1 MAPVLSR
8 PRSVAIP
15 SSLSPLRSQPPA
27 AGGAAEPRPRPPPLP
42 PRRGRAG
49 PAGGAG
55 RAGPVPVPAG
65 AGSGSGPGPPRTCP
79 SAAAASSSN
88 SHRRA
93 GSGGSAARSRP
104 PLLPMEGPYA
114 LGVSVFSDQGGRK
127 YMEDVTHIVVE
138 PEPPPA
144 GAHKGGA
151 APAGPSAAEPP
162 AESGRRRGGTP
173 RAAEDGA
180 HSPGNGRR
188 PRRSVAFFAVCDGH
202 GGREAAQFARE
213 NLWGF
218 IKKQKGFCSAEPAE
232 VCAALRKGFIAC
244 HRAMW
249 KKLRKCQRPPRT
261 LRALPRAPLPL
272 PAPAPPALRRFPAA
286 FSFSPPSPALL

>member
-1 MAPVLSR
+1 
-8 PRSVAIP
+8 
-15 SSLSPLRSQPPA
+15 
-27 AGGAAEPRPRPPPLP
+27 
-42 PRRGRAG
+42 
-49 PAGGAG
+49 
-55 RAGPVPVPAG
+55 
-65 AGSGSGPGPPRTCP
+65 
-79 SAAAASSSN
+79 
-88 SHRRA
+88 
-93 GSGGSAARSRP
+93 
-104 PLLPMEGPYA
+104 MEGPYA

-151 APAGPSAAEPP
+151 APAGPGAAEPP

-180 HSPGNGRR
+180 QSPGTGPGRR

-249 KKLRKCQRPPRT
+249 KKLRKCPRSLRCPRPP
-261 LRALPRAPLPL
+261 PPPFPPPLPHYCERREPRRSAGGHPGR
-272 PAPAPPALRRFPAA
+272 PAE
-286 FSFSPPSPALL
+286 

>member
-1 MAPVLSR
+1 
-8 PRSVAIP
+8 
-15 SSLSPLRSQPPA
+15 
-27 AGGAAEPRPRPPPLP
+27 
-42 PRRGRAG
+42 
-49 PAGGAG
+49 
-55 RAGPVPVPAG
+55 
-65 AGSGSGPGPPRTCP
+65 
-79 SAAAASSSN
+79 
-88 SHRRA
+88 
-93 GSGGSAARSRP
+93 
-104 PLLPMEGPYA
+104 MEGPYA

-151 APAGPSAAEPP
+151 APAGPGTAEPP

-180 HSPGNGRR
+180 QSPGTGPGRR

-249 KKLRKCQRPPRT
+249 KKLRKYPRS
-261 LRALPRAPLPL
+261 ADPPLPL
-272 PAPAPPALRRFPAA
+272 PGPAPPLPSSRFLPLSRTIVSPSLHRCHPRGRAREGIPAA
-286 FSFSPPSPALL
+286 EPSNWGKQEKLEGTLGEERCKHRVRTRCCVT